1 LSRAFVA
8 SMSAVLA
15 EAGCMASAEP
25 NPMYSDPV
33 YDGTARWGESLSSV
47 VQNDG
52 CRPTPARNCSPRSRR
67 VHRTDRAPM
76 Q

>member
-1 LSRAFVA
+1 
-8 SMSAVLA
+8 
-15 EAGCMASAEP
+15 
-25 NPMYSDPV
+25 MYSDPV
-33 YDGTARWGESLSSV
+33 YDGTARWGESGASV

-52 CRPTPARNCSPRSRR
+52 CRPTPARNCSPRSRI